1 MNPGACILDAFAQR
15 EVLEGRC
22 PQYLPLMESVREEE
36 GGGIVKIFTLDDFHQ
51 TTSLGLLPS
60 IRYKIRYQI
69 RCRTFFFSL
78 RVLQKDLSI
87 P

>member
-1 MNPGACILDAFAQR
+1 MPTVPAPDG
-15 EVLEGRC
+15 EC
-22 PQYLPLMESVREEE
+22 PRGG
-36 GGGIVKIFTLDDFHQ
+36 GGGIVKIFTLDDFHR

-60 IRYKIRYQI
+60 IRYQIRYQI
-69 RCRTFFFSL
+69 RCRTFFFFSL